1 MSFGIQRGLPT
12 YERYAHSAVRN
23 EKRRGADPPSTR
35 IWTAEEVNLLKEL
48 NELYKNHRFLNVE
61 ISKIEE
67 QIKKRGKRLK

>member
-1 MSFGIQRGLPT
+1 MNDMLTLLSETKKEG
-12 YERYAHSAVRN
+12 ERT
-23 EKRRGADPPSTR
+23 PPSTR

-48 NELYKNHRFLNVE
+48 NELYKNHRFPNVE